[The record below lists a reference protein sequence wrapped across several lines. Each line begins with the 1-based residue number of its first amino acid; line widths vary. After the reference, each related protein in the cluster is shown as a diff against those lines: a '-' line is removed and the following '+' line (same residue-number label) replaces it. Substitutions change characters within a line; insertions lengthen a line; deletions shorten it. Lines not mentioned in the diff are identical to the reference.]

1 VKLRERVARWV
12 LKYSPVLDNRGSWW
26 PWIHEPYTGAWQ
38 RGDEWTTDSVLAHHA
53 VYACVTLIAS
63 DVGKLRPKL
72 MEQDADG
79 IWTETQSAAFSP
91 VLRKPNHFQN
101 HIQFKEWWMISKLAH
116 GNTYALKERDNRGVV
131 RAEHLLDPGR
141 VKPLVAPDGSVFY
154 DLGQDNLSGTT
165 GNVQVPA
172 SEIIHDRINCIFHPL
187 VGTSPIFACGAAA
200 NVGLQIQRNSANF
213 FGRGSNP
220 SGVLTAPGLI
230 TKEQSAEMSAL
241 WLANFSGDNAG
252 RVAVLGNGLKFEQL
266 RMTAV
271 DSQLIEQLR
280 WTAETV
286 CSAFHVPPFKIGVGQ
301 MPTYSNGEILDARY
315 YSDCLQSHIEHF
327 ELAQDEGLGLT
338 EAKEGKQL
346 GVELDLDGLLRMDT
360 ATLFDT
366 LSKGVGGGFLSPN
379 EARKKIDQKPL
390 KGGHTVY
397 LQQQNFS
404 LEALDQRDRND
415 PFAKPAPKPEPK
427 PDDDDDGD
435 AAAEELSAARLVFKQ
450 KMRAA

>member
-1 VKLRERVARWV
+1 MPGAQLPSRALRIAR
-12 LKYSPVLDNRGSWW
+12 
-26 PWIHEPYTGAWQ
+26 
-38 RGDEWTTDSVLAHHA
+38 
-53 VYACVTLIAS
+53 LIL
-63 DVGKLRPKL
+63 VPK
-72 MEQDADG
+72 
-79 IWTETQSAAFSP
+79 
-91 VLRKPNHFQN
+91 
-101 HIQFKEWWMISKLAH
+101 H
-116 GNTYALKERDNRGVV
+116 GGPRD
-131 RAEHLLDPGR
+131 H
-141 VKPLVAPDGSVFY
+141 
-154 DLGQDNLSGTT
+154 
-165 GNVQVPA
+165 
-172 SEIIHDRINCIFHPL
+172 
-187 VGTSPIFACGAAA
+187 
-200 NVGLQIQRNSANF
+200 
-213 FGRGSNP
+213 
-220 SGVLTAPGLI
+220 
-230 TKEQSAEMSAL
+230 
-241 WLANFSGDNAG
+241 
-252 RVAVLGNGLKFEQL
+252 
-266 RMTAV
+266 
-271 DSQLIEQLR
+271 
-280 WTAETV
+280 
-286 CSAFHVPPFKIGVGQ
+286 
-301 MPTYSNGEILDARY
+301 GEILDARY